1 MRWKEK
7 HGGEN
12 YLAFEEESESVLFAV
27 FVILVQED
35 SLKGAPFLL

>member
-12 YLAFEEESESVLFAV
+12 YLAFEEESESVLSAGSAV

-35 SLKGAPFLL
+35 SLK